1 MERPTTMLIGRAAT
15 DQPQSPVAI
24 GSAST
29 NAMHIQMYIAKVRV
43 APRALPRV
51 QRYHNIG

>member
-1 MERPTTMLIGRAAT
+1 MIARPTRILIGRAAT

-29 NAMHIQMYIAKVRV
+29 NAMPIQTYIAK
-43 APRALPRV
+43 ASGRAAHLAAEK
-51 QRYHNIG
+51 